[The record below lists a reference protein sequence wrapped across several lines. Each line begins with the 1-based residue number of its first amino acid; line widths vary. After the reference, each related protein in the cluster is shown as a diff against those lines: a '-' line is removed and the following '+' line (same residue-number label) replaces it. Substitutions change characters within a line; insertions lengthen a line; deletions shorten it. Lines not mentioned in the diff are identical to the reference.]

1 MRGPPNC
8 RMTEADEKEEKQMIR
23 ALYSASSGMQ
33 AQQLNMDAISNNLAN
48 VNTTGYKKSRVEFQ
62 DLLYST
68 IRQPGEVVQNG
79 QVLPTGFQI
88 GLGVRSTE
96 TQTLFSQGNLQQTD
110 NPMDLAIA
118 GDGFFQVAKGDQLF
132 YSRDGLFKVDG
143 QGRLVSSDGYI
154 LQPAITFPEGAQEFS
169 VAEDGTVSARTGTD
183 KEFQAL
189 GKIQLHRFVNP
200 AGLNKI
206 GQNLFGE
213 TSASGVA
220 TEDLASSVKSGFLE
234 MSNVQV
240 TEEMVKMIIAQR
252 AYEVNSKAIQTSDEM
267 LGIASSL
274 RR

>member
-1 MRGPPNC
+1 M
-8 RMTEADEKEEKQMIR
+8 MR

-48 VNTTGYKKSRVEFQ
+48 VNTAGYKKSRVEFQ

-68 IRQPGEVVQNG
+68 IRQPGEVNQNG

-88 GLGVRSTE
+88 GLGVRPTE
-96 TQTLFSQGNLQQTD
+96 TQTLFSQGNLQQTE

-118 GDGFFQVAKGDQLF
+118 GDGFFQVAKGEENF
-132 YSRDGLFKVDG
+132 YTRDGLFKVDG
-143 QGRLVSSDGYI
+143 EGRLVNSDGYI
-154 LQPAITFPEGAQEFS
+154 LQSAITIPEGVQEIAI
-169 VAEDGTVSARTGTD
+169 AEDGTVSAKMSGSS
-183 KEFQAL
+183 EFQSL
-189 GKIQLHRFVNP
+189 GKIQLYRFVNP
-200 AGLNKI
+200 AGLNKL

-213 TSASGVA
+213 TSASGTA
-220 TEDLASSVKSGFLE
+220 AEDSTSSIKSGYQE

-267 LGIASSL
+267 LGIANSL